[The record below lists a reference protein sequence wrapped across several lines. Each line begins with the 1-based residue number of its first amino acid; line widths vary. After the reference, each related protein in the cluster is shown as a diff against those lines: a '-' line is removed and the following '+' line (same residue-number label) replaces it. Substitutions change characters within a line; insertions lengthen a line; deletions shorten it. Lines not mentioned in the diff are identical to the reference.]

1 MYVVSIRCLN
11 YSGQESETQFTVY
24 VSNTAVTLEKGL
36 GHQTWYNLVDPKQGY
51 NYTNVERFPLDNVRE
66 KVSIKGFV
74 ELEKISYLPRIRA
87 NVKKKK
93 KKWPGIPMT

>member
-1 MYVVSIRCLN
+1 M
-11 YSGQESETQFTVY
+11 
-24 VSNTAVTLEKGL
+24 TLEKGL

-66 KVSIKGFV
+66 KVSIKVFV

-93 KKWPGIPMT
+93 KKSGRGYL